1 MMVVSGR
8 ELGAWADQQLCDCLP
23 SWLQDTVRTLP
34 LALSLVA
41 DRPSQCTGYTKVAWC
56 PSSLGIYAHC
66 CVML

>member
-8 ELGAWADQQLCDCLP
+8 ELGACADQQLCDCLP

-41 DRPSQCTGYTKVAWC
+41 DEPSQCTGYTKVAWC
-56 PSSLGIYAHC
+56 SLLLGIYAHYC
-66 CVML
+66 LML

>member
-8 ELGAWADQQLCDCLP
+8 EMGAWADQQLCDCLP

-34 LALSLVA
+34 LALPPLA

-56 PSSLGIYAHC
+56 LYSLEMPAHC
-66 CVML
+66 GVML